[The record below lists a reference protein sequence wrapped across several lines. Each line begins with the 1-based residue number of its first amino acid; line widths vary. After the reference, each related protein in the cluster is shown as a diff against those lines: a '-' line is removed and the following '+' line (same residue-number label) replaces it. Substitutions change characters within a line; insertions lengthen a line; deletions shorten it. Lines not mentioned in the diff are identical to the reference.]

1 MKKLFFPILLISLL
15 AACASTP
22 KTDYAALYKSYIV
35 ENKLESLKRITAF
48 NYRGWRSLDNEH
60 LIINASHNKPY
71 LVTLTSPCVDLRF
84 SQAIA
89 INSRGASALYTR
101 SDSISVPN
109 YPHQKC
115 FIKTIHPLT
124 KQQADEIVKLGK
136 NTNKKTE
143 QSS

>member
-1 MKKLFFPILLISLL
+1 MKKLIFSFILISLL

-22 KTDYAALYKSYIV
+22 RPDYSALYQNYIT

-60 LIINASHNKPY
+60 LIINTSPNKPY
-71 LVTLTSPCVDLRF
+71 LVTLISPCLDLRF
-84 SQAIA
+84 SHAIA
-89 INSRGASALYTR
+89 INSQGTSALYTR

-124 KQQADEIVKLGK
+124 KQQADEISKLGK
-136 NTNKKTE
+136 KTKKAE
-143 QSS
+143 QQS